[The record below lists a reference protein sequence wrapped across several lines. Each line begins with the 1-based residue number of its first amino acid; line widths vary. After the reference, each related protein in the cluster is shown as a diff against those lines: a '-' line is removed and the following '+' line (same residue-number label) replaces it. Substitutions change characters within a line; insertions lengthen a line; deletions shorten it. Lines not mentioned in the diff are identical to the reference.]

1 MLTQNNC
8 LVTVS
13 CRTASL
19 RLPAKALLPI
29 ADQPSILFLLRRLKK
44 LTNLV
49 LATTDLRSDDLLAKI
64 VSSEG
69 FNVRRGH
76 SKNVFERLRV
86 IANEHNLPYLVRI
99 TADCPLVDGEFVLDA
114 LDIANGYLLGG
125 NDWDLASTKGF
136 TPPGIDLEIIK
147 VEAMN
152 KISSLLDSDEREHV
166 TLGLMRRKDE
176 YVVRVIEIP
185 GYAGKKGTYLL
196 DTLDDYLRLTELI
209 NIGDC
214 FSSPIEII
222 NKFQ

>member
-49 LATTDLRSDDLLAKI
+49 LATTDLSSDDLLVKI

-86 IANEHNLPYLVRI
+86 IANEYNLPYLVRI

-114 LDIANGYLLGG
+114 IDIANRYLLGG

-136 TPPGIDLEIIK
+136 TPQGIDLEIIK

-209 NIGDC
+209 NIEDC

>member
-8 LVTVS
+8 LITVS

-49 LATTDLRSDDLLAKI
+49 LATTELPSDDLLAKI
-64 VSSEG
+64 VTGEG
-69 FNVRRGH
+69 FNVRRGE
-76 SKNVFERLRV
+76 SINVFERLRV

-99 TADCPLVDGEFVLDA
+99 TADCPLVDGDFVLDA
-114 LDIANGYLLGG
+114 LDIANRDLLGG

-152 KISSLLDSDEREHV
+152 KISNLLDSEEREHV
-166 TLGLMRRKDE
+166 TLGFMRRKDE
-176 YVVRVIEIP
+176 YVVRAIKIP

-196 DTLDDYLRLTELI
+196 DTLEDYLRLARSIDIE
-209 NIGDC
+209 DC

-222 NKFQ
+222 NKLQ